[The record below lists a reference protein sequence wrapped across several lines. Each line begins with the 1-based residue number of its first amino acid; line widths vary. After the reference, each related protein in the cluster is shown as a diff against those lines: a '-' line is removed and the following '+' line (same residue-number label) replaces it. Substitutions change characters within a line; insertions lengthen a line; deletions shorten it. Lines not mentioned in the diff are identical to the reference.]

1 MPLGDSSVGGPAF
14 LSDGA
19 WWLDKKQQC
28 FLEALPD
35 ISDLRADSRRQE
47 KAFCSLAG
55 MHPPPLKGNV
65 AAFQGPH
72 MGRGE
77 RVDICQ
83 KESAW
88 ISVGCLF
95 MLDQFNFLVCKSW
108 PFVFPYG
115 KFLVVRKQPPL
126 TWFWI
131 TDPTPV
137 NSCAALTGQAL
148 LRVSLLQL
156 RVFHSTSSMFWF
168 FNCSIGMMTVSPM

>member
-1 MPLGDSSVGGPAF
+1 
-14 LSDGA
+14 
-19 WWLDKKQQC
+19 
-28 FLEALPD
+28 
-35 ISDLRADSRRQE
+35 
-47 KAFCSLAG
+47 
-55 MHPPPLKGNV
+55 
-65 AAFQGPH
+65 
-72 MGRGE
+72 
-77 RVDICQ
+77 
-83 KESAW
+83 
-88 ISVGCLF
+88 

-168 FNCSIGMMTVSPM
+168 FNCSIGMMTVSPMWLTPKPHPHFQDDASLCMDVYVIGWSKQGGQYPHLLLDKTNIFFQIYLFICSLNIYWMPIECQFQC